1 MDAVAHYG
9 AVLSGGGLR
18 NPGGCG
24 PRRALSSQNPIP
36 VQDRDS
42 PGRLVLGFHV
52 NDRSRTSRGAI
63 SETIEVAFN
72 ICIEFTCKS
81 EFAEREALFK
91 SELARVVSVFN
102 QKVGDLANENI
113 LRQQSAMSDKII

>member
-1 MDAVAHYG
+1 M
-9 AVLSGGGLR
+9 
-18 NPGGCG
+18 
-24 PRRALSSQNPIP
+24 
-36 VQDRDS
+36 
-42 PGRLVLGFHV
+42 LGFHV
-52 NDRSRTSRGAI
+52 NDRSRTSRGAV
-63 SETIEVAFN
+63 SETIEVAFK

-113 LRQQSAMSDKII
+113 LRQQSAMSDKIIQLEVAAEIPVQSEAAAARSALYNAQQKMSQENTGRVFDFYRQT